1 MSQSSIRP
9 LTKQRLTTLS
19 PPSQARLDF
28 LFQLRSQPRP
38 SPLSSIVALTM
49 SATVLPTPATETR
62 VHRADVI
69 DVDLLE
75 DDEIQFVSSS
85 TRHPRSRSTDVID
98 VDNLPESIAGPSSA
112 HFSIRFQAPPLIRYS
127 CLDLSRYRSPP
138 LRQRS
143 RPSPIPP
150 VPPLP
155 PRFRRH
161 RHTFRQSS
169 NQIPTPPS
177 GIVLA
182 NPQPFAFEERLLG
195 RSRHHTPNEDAPESS
210 TPSHHVPVMG
220 FGGALIATNNEHQAS
235 HHPHRHSRRNSRAM
249 RLFSNSIFSP
259 ISGFSEENQDHFFE
273 DGPDASIPPLP
284 DFFPPF
290 FAAYNRLGRFSEST
304 PSIPKN
310 APEYKRTFTHPP
322 KVAPGFTHDLASSG
336 DVEDLTA
343 AGTNSG
349 PSSSTVDTV
358 LVCAKCL
365 DPLVMG
371 NVPDDKRLWGLRCGH
386 ILDGKCVRELMRPPD
401 AKLSTECT
409 AKGKEKVA
417 EEPEQRDPVPP
428 ESGGSL
434 IGSTLRR
441 LRSGRVVSASA
452 SRSKGK
458 QKQKA
463 QEVQEPKVERVHE
476 WSCPVSGCGRT
487 HKTNLV
493 SGAWK
498 PDQSEGAIL
507 MYV

>member
-1 MSQSSIRP
+1 
-9 LTKQRLTTLS
+9 
-19 PPSQARLDF
+19 
-28 LFQLRSQPRP
+28 
-38 SPLSSIVALTM
+38 M
-49 SATVLPTPATETR
+49 SATVLPTLATETR
-62 VHRADVI
+62 VSRADVI

-75 DDEIQFVSSS
+75 DDEVLFVSSS
-85 TRHPRSRSTDVID
+85 TRHSRRRSNDIID
-98 VDNLPESIAGPSSA
+98 VDSLPEGIAGPSSA
-112 HFSIRFQAPPLIRYS
+112 YFSPSDLGSHPLTRYFHP
-127 CLDLSRYRSPP
+127 DLSRYRSPP

-161 RHTFRQSS
+161 RSTFRHPPH
-169 NQIPTPPS
+169 QIPTPPP
-177 GIVLA
+177 GVVLA

-195 RSRHHTPNEDAPESS
+195 RSRNHTPTNPDVPEPSA
-210 TPSHHVPVMG
+210 PSHHAPVMG
-220 FGGALIATNNEHQAS
+220 FGGAIITANNEHQTS
-235 HHPHRHSRRNSRAM
+235 HHPHRHSRRSSRAV
-249 RLFSNSIFSP
+249 RIFPSSILET
-259 ISGFSEENQDHFFE
+259 IYGFPEDNQDHFFD

-284 DFFPPF
+284 DFLPPLF
-290 FAAYNRLGRFSEST
+290 TAYNRLGRFSEST
-304 PSIPKN
+304 PSLSKN

-322 KVAPGFTHDLASSG
+322 KVVPGFTHDLASSG
-336 DVEDLTA
+336 GVEDLTV
-343 AGTNSG
+343 AGASSG
-349 PSSSTVDTV
+349 PPSSKVDTV

-386 ILDGKCVRELMRPPD
+386 ILDGKCVKELMRPVD
-401 AKLSTECT
+401 AREGDGAKPSTESNGEREGG
-409 AKGKEKVA
+409 AV
-417 EEPEQRDPVPP
+417 EEQEQQDPAPA
-428 ESGGSL
+428 ESGGTL

-441 LRSGRVVSASA
+441 LRSGRVVSAT

-463 QEVQEPKVERVHE
+463 QEPKVERVHE

-487 HKTNLV
+487 HKTNLA

-498 PDQSEGAIL
+498 TDESEGAIL

>member
-1 MSQSSIRP
+1 MFHL
-9 LTKQRLTTLS
+9 LTQ
-19 PPSQARLDF
+19 
-28 LFQLRSQPRP
+28 
-38 SPLSSIVALTM
+38 
-49 SATVLPTPATETR
+49 
-62 VHRADVI
+62 
-69 DVDLLE
+69 
-75 DDEIQFVSSS
+75 
-85 TRHPRSRSTDVID
+85 
-98 VDNLPESIAGPSSA
+98 
-112 HFSIRFQAPPLIRYS
+112 YS
-127 CLDLSRYRSPP
+127 CPDLSRYRSPP

-161 RHTFRQSS
+161 RPTFRHPPPPH
-169 NQIPTPPS
+169 QIPTLPS
-177 GIVLA
+177 GVVLA

-195 RSRHHTPNEDAPESS
+195 RSRHHTPTNEGVPEPPA
-210 TPSHHVPVMG
+210 PSHHIPVMG

-235 HHPHRHSRRNSRAM
+235 HHPQRHSQRNSRAV
-249 RLFSNSIFSP
+249 RLFSNSIFGP
-259 ISGFSEENQDHFFE
+259 YSGFSEDSQDHLFD
-273 DGPDASIPPLP
+273 DGADAGIPALP
-284 DFFPPF
+284 DFFPPL

-304 PSIPKN
+304 PSTPKN

-336 DVEDLTA
+336 DTEDLTA
-343 AGTNSG
+343 AGTSSG
-349 PSSSTVDTV
+349 PSSSAVDTV

-371 NVPDDKRLWGLRCGH
+371 NVSDDKRLWGLRCGH
-386 ILDGKCVRELMRPPD
+386 ILDGKCVRELMRPTD
-401 AKLSTECT
+401 AKEGDGAEPPTES
-409 AKGKEKVA
+409 AGKGKEKA
-417 EEPEQRDPVPP
+417 AGEPEQQDPAPP
-428 ESGGSL
+428 ENGGSL
-434 IGSTLRR
+434 FGSTLRR
-441 LRSGRVVSASA
+441 LRSGRVVLAST

-463 QEVQEPKVERVHE
+463 QEPKVERVHE

-487 HKTNLV
+487 HKTNFI

>member
-1 MSQSSIRP
+1 
-9 LTKQRLTTLS
+9 
-19 PPSQARLDF
+19 
-28 LFQLRSQPRP
+28 
-38 SPLSSIVALTM
+38 M

-62 VHRADVI
+62 VHRTDVI
-69 DVDLLE
+69 DVDLFE
-75 DDEIQFVSSS
+75 DDEIQFLSSS
-85 TRHPRSRSTDVID
+85 TRHPRSRSNDVID
-98 VDNLPESIAGPSSA
+98 VDSLPEVVAGPSSTDIF
-112 HFSIRFQAPPLIRYS
+112 HPTPCPTLTRYP
-127 CLDLSRYRSPP
+127 CPDLSRYRSPP

-161 RHTFRQSS
+161 RSTFRHSPH
-169 NQIPTPPS
+169 QIPTLPS
-177 GIVLA
+177 GLVLA
-182 NPQPFAFEERLLG
+182 NPHPFAFEERLVA
-195 RSRHHTPNEDAPESS
+195 RPRHHTPTNEDAPEPSA
-210 TPSHHVPVMG
+210 PSHHVPAMG
-220 FGGALIATNNEHQAS
+220 FGGALITTNNEHQTS
-235 HHPHRHSRRNSRAM
+235 HQPHRHPRRNPRAV
-249 RLFSNSIFSP
+249 RLFANSIFSP
-259 ISGFSEENQDHFFE
+259 VPGFSEESQDDLFGDE
-273 DGPDASIPPLP
+273 PDANIPALP
-284 DFFPPF
+284 DFFPPL

-322 KVAPGFTHDLASSG
+322 KVAPGFTHDLASSSH
-336 DVEDLTA
+336 VEDLTA
-343 AGTNSG
+343 AGTSSG
-349 PSSSTVDTV
+349 PSSSTMDTV

-386 ILDGKCVRELMRPPD
+386 TLDGKCVRELMKPADGREGDDTKPP
-401 AKLSTECT
+401 TESIG
-409 AKGKEKVA
+409 KGDEKAA
-417 EEPEQRDPVPP
+417 EEPGQQDHTPP

-434 IGSTLRR
+434 FGSTLWR
-441 LRSGRVVSASA
+441 LRSGRIISASP
-452 SRSKGK
+452 SLSKGK
-458 QKQKA
+458 QKQTA
-463 QEVQEPKVERVHE
+463 QEPKIERVHE